1 MMITKQ
7 VRCDFV
13 SGVAWSQKQTF
24 IFYIIA
30 EEGCLPLDTA
40 KYAAKLHSSIR
51 VLEHGTPVRKL
62 IPECDN

>member
-7 VRCDFV
+7 VRCNFV

-30 EEGCLPLDTA
+30 EEGFLPLDTA
-40 KYAAKLHSSIR
+40 KYAAKLHSSR
-51 VLEHGTPVRKL
+51 FLEHGTPVRKL
-62 IPECDN
+62 IPKCDN